1 MFHDFQP
8 TSGYIKEILLGRL
21 AALARCGLLLQTE
34 QRGLSVCLLVTI
46 VSPAKAAEPIVMPFG
61 MLTRV
66 GQKNPVLDEGS
77 DPPYKGVILR
87 GGECRPI
94 VKYRDSLSWAVQKMA
109 EPIEMQ
115 FGVLSRVGPRNY
127 Y

>member
-1 MFHDFQP
+1 MLAS
-8 TSGYIKEILLGRL
+8 TCLYSLYAELLLGRGRIAIL
-21 AALARCGLLLQTE
+21 RRCGLLLQTE

-77 DPPYKGVILR
+77 DPPWERAILR
-87 GGECRPI
+87 GRG
-94 VKYRDSLSWAVQKMA
+94 
-109 EPIEMQ
+109 
-115 FGVLSRVGPRNY
+115 GPL
-127 Y
+127 